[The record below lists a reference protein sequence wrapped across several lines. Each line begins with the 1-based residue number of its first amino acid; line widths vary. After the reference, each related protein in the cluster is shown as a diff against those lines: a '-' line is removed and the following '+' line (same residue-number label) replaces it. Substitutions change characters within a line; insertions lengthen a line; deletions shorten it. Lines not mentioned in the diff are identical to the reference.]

1 MLYNIVLVSAIHQQE
16 SAMVYIC
23 PFPLEPPSHLLS
35 HPIPPLWI
43 VTEHWVELPVSYS
56 KFPLAIYFTY
66 ANVYVSMLYSQF
78 VPPSPF
84 SAVSTS
90 LFSMAVSPLLPCK

>member
-1 MLYNIVLVSAIHQQE
+1 MLYNIVLVSAIQQQE

-23 PFPLEPPSHLLS
+23 FFPLEPPSHLLS

-78 VPPSPF
+78 VCPLL
-84 SAVSTS
+84 S
-90 LFSMAVSPLLPCK
+90 LLCPQAWFSMFLTYFE